1 MSYMSLVSFLIYLL
15 SGCEQFD
22 GSHTAAR
29 TAAKLQLILAKY
41 GILDKVWHCQSD
53 SANTMIAG
61 E

>member
-1 MSYMSLVSFLIYLL
+1 MCLVSFLIYLL

-22 GSHTAAR
+22 GSHTAER

-41 GILDKVWHCQSD
+41 GIFQKVWHCQSD

>member
-1 MSYMSLVSFLIYLL
+1 MIYLL

-61 E
+61 K